1 MKIIQKLKKA
11 MGGQERNK
19 LFQLILLLITLSF
32 VIRPML
38 SQNYAVS
45 FALNNSILDFS
56 LLCAGAAIFV
66 FILLTRPSKTT
77 AIFCIFLA
85 VFVAAKSL
93 VLPSLVS
100 IGLGSRIGIDNW
112 DALGHTI
119 SILNNMQYPINEP
132 YFLVMERDV
141 VHSISNPIPPTFFL
155 ITAFFSIL
163 LHTDP
168 LIVHKN
174 IFVLGLFQPVLI
186 YLVVRKITNDEA
198 SSVLSALFIA
208 SGSVFNDNTLFSS
221 GFASPI
227 ESLALLLFLASV
239 YSMKFMPKLF
249 YVMLMVLINI
259 HLFTAILL
267 VLLFF
272 IYRFHTLKF
281 LKRLLTFRE
290 EKLTGTIIYAVK
302 KIAPL
307 LITLLVGLSFWYLP
321 MLARGDSFT
330 GIHQTEVIDISH
342 IGEVLKAQRFSFNRN
357 GFVFLI
363 STGDATYY
371 EVYYNIPIVF
381 LLLLALGV
389 YYSVKKRER
398 LFLAWMLSLSVVA
411 LFLLIANARVSYR
424 VLAYVIQVACAT
436 GGCGIAMMA
445 RGRIAREDKGSSQSS
460 ANTSKGKYGNVV
472 SFFFI
477 IAILGMVFSSVFIDA
492 PPSVDG
498 AFLPRS
504 VNLADYYSLA
514 TWAKDNLPHGSVI
527 IVDSSWKYNDVH
539 FLSHPINLLRHFGT
553 TIVVGGSLGERDYNT
568 VSRNFTHVYIVNTS
582 SFRTQNLTSGT
593 LFSNNEVSLYNLSLT

>member
-56 LLCAGAAIFV
+56 LLSAGAAIFV

-119 SILNNMQYPINEP
+119 YVLNNMQYPINEP

-141 VHSISNPIPPTFFL
+141 IHSISNPIPPTFFL
-155 ITAFFSIL
+155 ITAFISMLFRI
-163 LHTDP
+163 DP

-174 IFVLGLFQPVLI
+174 IFVFGLFQPVLI

-239 YSMKFMPKLF
+239 YSMKFRPKLF

-281 LKRLLTFRE
+281 LKRLLNFRE

-342 IGEVLKAQRFSFNRN
+342 IGEVLKAQRFTFNRN
-357 GFVFLI
+357 GFILSV
-363 STGDATYY
+363 SGGTTYY
-371 EVYYNIPIVF
+371 EVYYNIPIIF

-389 YYSVKKRER
+389 YYSAKKRER
-398 LFLAWMLSLSVVA
+398 LLLAWVLSLSVVT

-424 VLAYVIQVACAT
+424 TVAYIIQVACAT
-436 GGCGIAMMA
+436 GGCGVAMMA
-445 RGRIAREDKGSSQSS
+445 RGIIARGDSENSRSRGSIPKS
-460 ANTSKGKYGNVV
+460 KYGNVM
-472 SFFFI
+472 SFLFI
-477 IAILGMVFSSVFIDA
+477 LAISGMVFGPVFIDA
-492 PPSVDG
+492 PPNVDG
-498 AFLPRS
+498 AFLPKRGK
-504 VNLADYYSLA
+504 LTYYYSLA
-514 TWAKDNLPHGSVI
+514 TWAKDNLPHGSVV
-527 IVDSSWKYNDVH
+527 IVDSPWKYNDSQ

-553 TIVVGGSLGERDYNT
+553 TIVVGNNLGEMDYKT
-568 VSRNFTHVYIVNTS
+568 VSKNFTYVYIINS
-582 SFRTQNLTSGT
+582 SLFRTENLTSQII
-593 LFSNNEVSLYNLSLT
+593 FSNNEVSLYNLSLT